1 MTRNEFERKYLNK
14 MVEVVLYDNDTFK
27 GYLYSTNDYMNKTK
41 LLDVKN
47 YYFVGNDI
55 RENGVRFRK
64 SHIKRI
70 KLVSCLSINKC
81 YKLGDDKNGK

>member
-1 MTRNEFERKYLNK
+1 
-14 MVEVVLYDNDTFK
+14 
-27 GYLYSTNDYMNKTK
+27 MNKTK

-81 YKLGDDKNGK
+81 YKLGDDKNGRE

>member
-14 MVEVVLYDNDTFK
+14 MVEVILYDNDTFK
-27 GYLYSTNDYMNKTK
+27 GYLYSTNEYMNKTK

-64 SHIKRI
+64 SHIKKI
-70 KLVSCLSINKC
+70 KLLSCLSISKC
-81 YKLGDDKNGK
+81 YKLGDDK

>member
-55 RENGVRFRK
+55 RENSVRFRK

-70 KLVSCLSINKC
+70 KLVSCLNINKC
-81 YKLGDDKNGK
+81 YRLGDDK

>member
-1 MTRNEFERKYLNK
+1 MTRNEFEQKYLNK
-14 MVEVVLYDNDTFK
+14 MVEVVLYD
-27 GYLYSTNDYMNKTK
+27 
-41 LLDVKN
+41 
-47 YYFVGNDI
+47 NDI

-81 YKLGDDKNGK
+81 YKL

>member
-1 MTRNEFERKYLNK
+1 MTRKEFEQKYLKK
-14 MVEVVLYDNDTFK
+14 MVEVVLFDNNTFK
-27 GYLYSTNDYMNKTK
+27 GYLYSADDYIEKTNR
-41 LLDVKN
+41 LDNKN

-70 KLVSCLSINKC
+70 RLLSCLNINKH
-81 YKLGDDKNGK
+81 YTLGGKEWN

>member
-70 KLVSCLSINKC
+70 KLISCLSTNKR
-81 YKLGDDKNGK
+81 YKLGDDK

>member
-1 MTRNEFERKYLNK
+1 MTRNEFEQKYLNK
-14 MVEVVLYDNDTFK
+14 MVKIVLVDNETFT
-27 GYLYSTNDYMNKTK
+27 GNLFSTEEYMKKTIF
-41 LLDVKN
+41 LDMGD

-81 YKLGDDKNGK
+81 YKLGDDKQC

>member
-1 MTRNEFERKYLNK
+1 MTRKEFEQKYLNK
-14 MVEVVLYDNDTFK
+14 MVEVVLFDNNTFK
-27 GYLYSTNDYMNKTK
+27 GYLYSTDDYMEKTNR
-41 LLDVKN
+41 LDNKN

-70 KLVSCLSINKC
+70 RLLSCLNINKH
-81 YKLGDDKNGK
+81 YKLGDKE